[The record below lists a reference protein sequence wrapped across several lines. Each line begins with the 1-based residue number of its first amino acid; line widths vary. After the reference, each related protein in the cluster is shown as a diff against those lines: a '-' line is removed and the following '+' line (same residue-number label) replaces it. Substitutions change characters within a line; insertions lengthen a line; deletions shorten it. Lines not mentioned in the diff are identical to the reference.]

1 MVDKVGDLPQ
11 VGGDQVRGEQG
22 EHLLLWASVEI
33 FQDGQVWAGGNQ
45 QLERGEAVHL
55 GMINFL
61 DLDMVKEKDKGTGE
75 SEWPRW
81 IVSILA
87 ISLASIAMHWFVG
100 Y

>member
-45 QLERGEAVHL
+45 QLEIGEAVHL

-61 DLDMVKEKDKGTGE
+61 DLDMVKEKDKGKGE
-75 SEWPRW
+75 SEWPSIHVGHFVGIHCDALVSW
-81 IVSILA
+81 IV
-87 ISLASIAMHWFVG
+87 
-100 Y
+100 